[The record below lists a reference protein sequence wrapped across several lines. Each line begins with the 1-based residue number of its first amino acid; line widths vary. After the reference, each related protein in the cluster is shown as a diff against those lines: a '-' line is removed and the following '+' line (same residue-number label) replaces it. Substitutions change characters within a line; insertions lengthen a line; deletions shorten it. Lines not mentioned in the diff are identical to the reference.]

1 MMTTRQ
7 RRVGS
12 AVTLLDVARH
22 AGVSPM
28 TASRVINRHP
38 RVGASMRE
46 RVEASIKAL
55 GYRPNLAGRSLRTAC
70 LARIGILYSNPSAAY
85 LNHFMLGVLEQSSL
99 EGSQVLVEKSE
110 NSDHQHA
117 AAERLLAAGADGMI
131 LTPPLCDAWQTIET
145 LDERGIPLVA
155 VATGTPMRGI
165 SSVRIDDYQAAC
177 TITRH
182 LLELG
187 HRDIGFISG
196 DPSHTPSA
204 LRSRGF
210 FDTMAASGLTVEPT
224 RLGEGLFT
232 YRSGLLAAS
241 RLLQTTPHPSAIL
254 CSNDDMAAAAVAVA
268 HGLRLR
274 VPEDLSIAGFDDTPV
289 ATTIWP
295 ELTTIHQPVAAMGRT
310 AVTLLLGEIRQRRSG
325 LPNRGI
331 HHVMRYTLVPR
342 NSTAPPAAARAPR

>member
-1 MMTTRQ
+1 MTTRQ

-46 RVEASIKAL
+46 RVEASIKTL
-55 GYRPNLAGRSLRTAC
+55 GYRPNLAGRSLRTAG
-70 LARIGILYSNPSAAY
+70 LARIGVLYSNPSAAY
-85 LNHFMLGVLEQSSL
+85 LNQFMLGILEQSSL

-110 NSDHQHA
+110 DSDHQHA

-131 LTPPLCDAWQTIET
+131 LPPSVCDAYQTIEA
-145 LDERGIPLVA
+145 LDARGIPLVA
-155 VATGTPMRGI
+155 VATGAPMRGV

-177 TITRH
+177 AITRH

-224 RLGEGLFT
+224 RLAEGLFT

-241 RLLQTTPHPSAIL
+241 NLLQTTPYPSAIL

-310 AVTLLLGEIRQRRSG
+310 AVTLLLDEIRQRRNG
-325 LPNRGI
+325 LPYRGI
-331 HHVMRYTLVPR
+331 HEVMTYTLVSR
-342 NSTAPPAAARAPR
+342 GSTAPLAAARARR